1 MKSYKDLEIYKLSYE
16 LAIRIHKML
25 KRRLLKVAAVFLLA
39 FLIMLAV
46 LHLAGCEE
54 SSNQIGGPFAIS
66 PDDEKIAMTIGP
78 DWRHSRPY
86 VLELNNG
93 SSQLIPVQRA
103 NLTQG
108 MAWRPGASPPELLVL
123 TSSSEEPQRVVLI
136 RVSDGVTSTV
146 SSWDV
151 PANLIMYDPVWNPSG
166 KILAVTVGKIS
177 KGTVKGIY
185 LGISYDNGK
194 SFTITD
200 IPGKSSVWTNN
211 ETLYLHNGNDILE
224 VEVSNKMAKVRKT
237 LVSAEGVWLVG
248 ALKGEIVYIQGN
260 DIYQGGQLLY
270 HLNQKIRMCRV
281 DGSYLA
287 FKVARGGDVVVL
299 DDKGNVINKKSVGN
313 DTTKLVALSSANK
326 FVYLMKNE
334 QSIERYS
341 FVDDDEI
348 STVFDVGIL
357 K

>member
-1 MKSYKDLEIYKLSYE
+1 
-16 LAIRIHKML
+16 ML
-25 KRRLLKVAAVFLLA
+25 KRSISKVTPISL
-39 FLIMLAV
+39 LAV
-46 LHLAGCEE
+46 LVILSMLSLIGCEE

-78 DWRHSRPY
+78 GWRHSRPY

-93 SSQLIPVQRA
+93 SSQLIPVQGA

-123 TSSSEEPQRVVLI
+123 TSSGEEPQRVVLI

-177 KGTVKGIY
+177 KGTASIY

-200 IPGKSSVWTNN
+200 IPGRSSVWTNN

-248 ALKGEIVYIQGN
+248 ALKGEIVYIQAN

-270 HLNQKIRMCRV
+270 HLNQKIRICRV

-313 DTTKLVALSSANK
+313 DTTKLIALSSANK
-326 FVYLMKNE
+326 FVYLMKNY
-334 QSIERYS
+334 QYIQRYS